1 MSQGTVTRLNPSR
14 GFGFVSNAENEDL
27 FFHRS
32 NVKDTLFTRLQ
43 VGDRVTYDIQ
53 HTDRGARAGNVQL
66 YASAVQLQVTLAV
79 SDLAV
84 SVPFYE
90 RTLGFKQVQEHTGYK
105 LLLRGALILGLKID
119 DLLWHPALIRHPATE
134 LPRGVGV
141 ELVLEVSDID
151 EFSTRI
157 QNSGVPIQEALREQP
172 WGARDFRL
180 VDPDGYYW
188 RITSPRPL
196 IGQIAAS
203 EEDSEQNE
211 LDQSSA
217 NVSQLS
223 DY

>member
-1 MSQGTVTRLNPSR
+1 MSHGTVTRLNPSR
-14 GFGFVSNAENEDL
+14 SFGFVSNGENEDL

-53 HTDRGARAGNVQL
+53 HTDRGPRAGNVQL

-79 SDLAV
+79 SDMAV
-84 SVPFYE
+84 SVAFY
-90 RTLGFKQVQEHTGYK
+90 RQILGFKPVHEYTGYT
-105 LLLRGALILGLKID
+105 LMMRGSLILGLKTD
-119 DLLWHPALIRHPATE
+119 DLLWHPALTRKPAGE

-151 EFSTRI
+151 EFA
-157 QNSGVPIQEALREQP
+157 SGIESNGVSIQEPLREQP
-172 WGARDFRL
+172 WGARDLRL

-196 IGQIAAS
+196 TEQIAVAQEESSQNNMEESAS
-203 EEDSEQNE
+203 
-211 LDQSSA
+211 
-217 NVSQLS
+217 NVGQLS
-223 DY
+223 GY

>member
-1 MSQGTVTRLNPSR
+1 MSHGTVTRLNPSR

-53 HTDRGARAGNVQL
+53 HTDRGPRAGNVQL
-66 YASAVQLQVTLAV
+66 YASAVQLQITLAV
-79 SDLAV
+79 SDMAV
-84 SVPFYE
+84 SLAFYE
-90 RTLGFKQVQEHTGYK
+90 RTLGFKPVHEYIGYT
-105 LLLRGALILGLKID
+105 LMLRGSLILGLKTD
-119 DLLWHPALIRHPATE
+119 DLLWHPALASKPARE

-151 EFSTRI
+151 EFAASV
-157 QNSGVPIQEALREQP
+157 QNNGVSIQEPLREQP

-188 RITSPRPL
+188 RITSPRPVTE
-196 IGQIAAS
+196 QIAVS
-203 EEDSEQNE
+203 QEETFQNE
-211 LDQSSA
+211 MEESSNDVA
-217 NVSQLS
+217 QLS
-223 DY
+223 GY